1 MDLSSFVTYDK
12 KESLLLSIAK
22 SNQEIVENTHSKP
35 QETLEFKMTKQKESF
50 SFDVPLLLPEKWM
63 MGVTSLEVY
72 NTVYNITEKN
82 NKLQIILND
91 QQLKEL
97 KLDSGLILF
106 VEDLYVTYFGKPYTL
121 SEYNE
126 FVEKANKLITNSYS
140 KKNKLTRIDFDYLTK
155 IVKSLNE
162 IYNNRLN
169 QETIN
174 QEKLKQEQS
183 LAKLNRERIIK
194 EYKDHL
200 KQVKINWEEIKW
212 EEIILEDEASHTAPH
227 EVNQTT
233 QENHEDDEDDEDG
246 EVNRVSSQVNQTNRV
261 ASQIKEINLPPFDIV
276 ENDFFEIYLTP
287 GVYELVDINNAIKQ
301 KINESDYDFKFD
313 LIPDTISMKS
323 VLTTSNNIQFN
334 SKLNTVLGFT
344 HTVYPPGTHTS
355 EKPVMITTTDKV
367 HLKCDCVDGSIVNG
381 IREQI
386 LFSFNLSA
394 PPGYKIIKEPTTVL
408 YKSINKTRLDTIQF
422 FLEDSNHDSVDFNGE
437 TLTFTIQ
444 IIKI

>member
-1 MDLSSFVTYDK
+1 MDLSNFITYDK

-50 SFDVPLLLPEKWM
+50 SFDVPLILNEKWM

-140 KKNKLTRIDFDYLTK
+140 IKNKLTRIDFDYLTK

-174 QEKLKQEQS
+174 QEKLKQERS

-200 KQVKINWEEIKW
+200 KQVKINWEQIKW
-212 EEIILEDEASHTAPH
+212 EEIILEDATANAAS
-227 EVNQTT
+227 QTT
-233 QENHEDDEDDEDG
+233 QENHEDDEDG
-246 EVNRVSSQVNQTNRV
+246 EVNRVSSQVNQTN
-261 ASQIKEINLPPFDIV
+261 QINQINLPPFDIV

-422 FLEDSNHDSVDFNGE
+422 FLEDSNHNPVDFNGE
-437 TLTFTIQ
+437 TLTFTIE

>member
-1 MDLSSFVTYDK
+1 MDLSNFITYDK

-50 SFDVPLLLPEKWM
+50 SFDVPLILNEKWM

-174 QEKLKQEQS
+174 QERS

-212 EEIILEDEASHTAPH
+212 EEIILEDAEANATTNAAS
-227 EVNQTT
+227 QTT

-246 EVNRVSSQVNQTNRV
+246 EVNRVSSQVNQTN
-261 ASQIKEINLPPFDIV
+261 QINQINLPPFDIV

>member
-1 MDLSSFVTYDK
+1 MDLSSFITYDK

-35 QETLEFKMTKQKESF
+35 QETLEFKMNKQKESF
-50 SFDVPLLLPEKWM
+50 SFDVPLILNEKWM

-97 KLDSGLILF
+97 NLDSGLILF
-106 VEDLYVTYFGKPYTL
+106 VEDLYVTYFGKRYTP

-155 IVKSLNE
+155 IVKSFNE

-174 QEKLKQEQS
+174 QEKLNQE
-183 LAKLNRERIIK
+183 KLNRERIIK
-194 EYKDHL
+194 AYKDHL

-212 EEIILEDEASHTAPH
+212 DEIILEE
-227 EVNQTT
+227 TT
-233 QENHEDDEDDEDG
+233 QENHEDEA
-246 EVNRVSSQVNQTNRV
+246 NQIN
-261 ASQIKEINLPPFDIV
+261 QIKLPPFEII

-287 GVYELVDINNAIKQ
+287 GVYELVDINNANKQ

-323 VLTTSNNIQFN
+323 VLTTSNNIQFT

-394 PPGYKIIKEPTTVL
+394 PPGNKIIKEPTTFL

-437 TLTFTIQ
+437 TLTFTTQ

>member
-1 MDLSSFVTYDK
+1 MDLSNFITYDK

-50 SFDVPLLLPEKWM
+50 SFDVPLILNEKWM

-106 VEDLYVTYFGKPYTL
+106 VEDLYDYTL

-174 QEKLKQEQS
+174 QEKLKQERS

-212 EEIILEDEASHTAPH
+212 EEIILEDATANAAS
-227 EVNQTT
+227 QTT

-246 EVNRVSSQVNQTNRV
+246 EVNRVSSQVNQTN
-261 ASQIKEINLPPFDIV
+261 QINQINLPPFDIV

-301 KINESDYDFKFD
+301 KINESDYNFKFD

-422 FLEDSNHDSVDFNGE
+422 FLEDSNHNPVDFNGE

-444 IIKI
+444 IIKL

>member
-1 MDLSSFVTYDK
+1 MDLSNFITYDK

-50 SFDVPLLLPEKWM
+50 SFDVPLILNEKWM

-82 NKLQIILND
+82 NKLEILLTK
-91 QQLKEL
+91 QQLEEHRVDTEL
-97 KLDSGLILF
+97 VPKIK
-106 VEDLYVTYFGKPYTL
+106 DLYETSDDKFI
-121 SEYNE
+121 
-126 FVEKANKLITNSYS
+126 EKTNTLITNSYT
-140 KKNKLTRIDFDYLTK
+140 KKKKKLTRKDF
-155 IVKSLNE
+155 
-162 IYNNRLN
+162 N
-169 QETIN
+169 Q
-174 QEKLKQEQS
+174 LKE
-183 LAKLNRERIIK
+183 LI
-194 EYKDHL
+194 
-200 KQVKINWEEIKW
+200 
-212 EEIILEDEASHTAPH
+212 
-227 EVNQTT
+227 EVFNYPDQ
-233 QENHEDDEDDEDG
+233 
-246 EVNRVSSQVNQTNRV
+246 
-261 ASQIKEINLPPFDIV
+261 QIHIPD
-276 ENDFFEIYLTP
+276 FEIEHDSFGIQLTP
-287 GVYELVDINNAIKQ
+287 GAYELVDINASVKQ
-301 KINESDYDFKFD
+301 IINESDYDFKFD

-323 VLTTSNNIQFN
+323 VLTTSNPIHFN
-334 SKLNTVLGFT
+334 SELNKFLGFT
-344 HTVYPPGTHTS
+344 QRDYPSGTHTS

-422 FLEDSNHDSVDFNGE
+422 FLEDSNHNPVDFNGE

>member
-1 MDLSSFVTYDK
+1 MDLSNFITYDK

-50 SFDVPLLLPEKWM
+50 SFDVPLILNEKWM

-97 KLDSGLILF
+97 NFDSGLILF

-162 IYNNRLN
+162 KYNNRFN

-174 QEKLKQEQS
+174 QEKLKQERS
-183 LAKLNRERIIK
+183 LAKLNRERIFK

-212 EEIILEDEASHTAPH
+212 EEIILEDATANAAS
-227 EVNQTT
+227 QTT

-246 EVNRVSSQVNQTNRV
+246 EVNRVSSQVNQTN
-261 ASQIKEINLPPFDIV
+261 QINQINLPPFDIV

-287 GVYELVDINNAIKQ
+287 GVYELVDIKIAIKQ

-323 VLTTSNNIQFN
+323 VLITSNNIQFN

-344 HTVYPPGTHTS
+344 HTVYPPATHTS

-422 FLEDSNHDSVDFNGE
+422 FLEDSNHNPVDFNGE

>member
-12 KESLLLSIAK
+12 KEYLLLSIAK
-22 SNQEIVENTHSKP
+22 SNQEIVEYTNSKP
-35 QETLEFKMTKQKESF
+35 QETLEFKMNKQKESF
-50 SFDVPLLLPEKWM
+50 SFDVPLILNEKWM

-97 KLDSGLILF
+97 NLDSGLILF
-106 VEDLYVTYFGKPYTL
+106 VEDLYVTYFGKPYTP

-162 IYNNRLN
+162 TYNNRLN

-174 QEKLKQEQS
+174 QEKLNQE
-183 LAKLNRERIIK
+183 KLNRERIIK
-194 EYKDHL
+194 AYKDHL

-212 EEIILEDEASHTAPH
+212 EEIILEE
-227 EVNQTT
+227 TT
-233 QENHEDDEDDEDG
+233 QENHEDEA
-246 EVNRVSSQVNQTNRV
+246 NQIN
-261 ASQIKEINLPPFDIV
+261 QINLPPFDIV

-394 PPGYKIIKEPTTVL
+394 PPGYKIIEQPTTVL
-408 YKSINKTRLDTIQF
+408 YKSINKTQLDTIQF